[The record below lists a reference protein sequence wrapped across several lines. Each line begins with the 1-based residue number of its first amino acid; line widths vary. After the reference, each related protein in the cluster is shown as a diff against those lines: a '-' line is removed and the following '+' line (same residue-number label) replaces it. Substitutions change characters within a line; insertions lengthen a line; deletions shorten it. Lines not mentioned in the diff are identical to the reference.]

1 VCAYIRSPL
10 KAQILKDLSGTSTT
24 WFQQLWLQ
32 VQYKKIRS
40 FVICAVYRP
49 PDCHVSCFEDFLK
62 PSSNYALS
70 LNKPVIIL
78 GDFNCNLLQQ
88 NPDGLS
94 LLNLANEISLCG
106 WRTDLRGTNK
116 STNNRPK
123 QTSCLDTSEYHLC
136 ISTTPQSGAR
146 CIWPL

>member
-1 VCAYIRSPL
+1 MCAYTRSPL
-10 KAQILKDLSGTSTT
+10 KVEILKDLSGTSTT

-32 VQYKKIRS
+32 VPYKKIRS

-62 PSSNYALS
+62 PSSTYALS

-78 GDFNCNLLQQ
+78 GDLNCNLLQQ

-94 LLNLANEISLCG
+94 LLNFASEFNLKQLITSPTRITESSESLIDVVMSS
-106 WRTDLRGTNK
+106 TPDLV
-116 STNNRPK
+116 
-123 QTSCLDTSEYHLC
+123 QE
-136 ISTTPQSGAR
+136 SGV
-146 CIWPL
+146 IELHK